1 MTGQGLPAYQPQSAR
16 LREGGDGPPVFSL
29 RSYRYIEFLRRNLN
43 MKIYVC
49 VKHVPDTAA
58 KITVIG
64 ANSFAETCKFI
75 VNPYDEYGVEEAVQQ
90 VKRAGA
96 GEVIVVTVG
105 KESALVTMRA
115 ALALGAD
122 RGILVKTDAQFLD
135 SRLTSQ
141 ALQKAIEQDGAPDLI
156 FCGKQSIDSEGMQT
170 AFRLAKALD
179 MPVASDVVAI
189 RINDGVVDVEREIG
203 GGSREVLEMPL
214 PCVIGATRGLNEPH
228 YPKLP
233 DILKA
238 KKKEVKQ
245 VDIAELGLELTAP
258 QTEIVNLEAVPERGL
273 ARMMKGSTREM
284 VAELVE
290 ILREEDKVI

>member
-1 MTGQGLPAYQPQSAR
+1 
-16 LREGGDGPPVFSL
+16 
-29 RSYRYIEFLRRNLN
+29 

-58 KITVIG
+58 RITVVG
-64 ANSFAETCKFI
+64 GTGFAETCKFI

-90 VKRAGA
+90 VKQAGS
-96 GEVIVVTVG
+96 GEVVVVTVG

-135 SRLTSQ
+135 SALTGQ
-141 ALQKAIEQDGAPDLI
+141 ALKKAIEQDGAPELI

-170 AFRLAKALD
+170 PFRLAKAFD
-179 MPVASDVVAI
+179 MPVVTDVVGLEI
-189 RINDGVVDVEREIG
+189 RDGVVSVEREIG
-203 GGSREVLEMPL
+203 GGSREVIETSL
-214 PCVIGATRGLNEPH
+214 PCILGATRGLNEPH

-245 VDIAELGLELTAP
+245 IDIAELGLDLRSP
-258 QTEIVNLEAVPERGL
+258 QTEIINLEAVPERGQ
-273 ARMMKGSTREM
+273 AQMMEGSTRES
-284 VAELVE
+284 VEQLVR
-290 ILREEDKVI
+290 ILKEEEKVI